1 MDQTQKTPKEIWEL
15 QHQLVL
21 NFDVD
26 QHAELFAE
34 DGVWEFPLAKQG
46 SKVKLEGRD
55 AIREWVMENAKS
67 SQQAGQRVL
76 GYDELVI
83 HETADPEV
91 IVVEFD
97 LQGEVTHTGEKFRR
111 SYVQVL
117 RVRDGKIVSLR
128 DYFN

>member
-1 MDQTQKTPKEIWEL
+1 MNKTPKEIWEI
-15 QHQLVL
+15 QHKLVL

-34 DGVWEFPLAKQG
+34 DGVWEFPRAPQG

-55 AIREWVMENAKS
+55 AIREWVIENAKS
-67 SQQAGQRVL
+67 SQEAGHRVL
-76 GYDELVI
+76 GYDEVVI
-83 HETADPEV
+83 HETADPSV

-97 LQGEVTHTGEKFRR
+97 LHGEVTHTGERFRR

>member
-1 MDQTQKTPKEIWEL
+1 MARTPREIFDI

-34 DGVWEFPLAKQG
+34 DGVWEFPLAKPG
-46 SKVKLEGRD
+46 SRVKLEGRD
-55 AIREWVMENAKS
+55 AIREWVMENARAN
-67 SQQAGQRVL
+67 QQAGHRVL
-76 GYDELVI
+76 NYDDLII

-97 LQGEVTHTGEKFRR
+97 LHGEYTHSGEKYRR
-111 SYVQVL
+111 SYIQVL
-117 RVRDGKIVSLR
+117 RVRDDKIVSLR

>member
-1 MDQTQKTPKEIWEL
+1 MQKTPKEIWEI
-15 QHQLVL
+15 QHKLVL

-34 DGVWEFPLAKQG
+34 DGVWEFPMAKQG
-46 SKVKLEGRD
+46 SKVKLEGRE
-55 AIREWVMENAKS
+55 AIREWVMENARS
-67 SQQAGQRVL
+67 AQEAGHRVL
-76 GYDELVI
+76 KYDELVI

-97 LQGEVTHTGEKFRR
+97 LHGEVTHTGEKYRR

-117 RVRDGKIVSLR
+117 RVRDGRIVSLR

>member
-1 MDQTQKTPKEIWEL
+1 MKKTPKEIWEI
-15 QHQLVL
+15 QHKLVL

-34 DGVWEFPLAKQG
+34 DGVWEFPLASQG

-55 AIREWVMENAKS
+55 AIREWVIEKAKS
-67 SQQAGQRVL
+67 AQAAGHRVL
-76 GYDELVI
+76 GYNELVI

-97 LQGEVTHTGEKFRR
+97 LHGEVTHTGEKYRR

>member
-1 MDQTQKTPKEIWEL
+1 MSKTPKEIWEI
-15 QHQLVL
+15 QHKLVL

-34 DGVWEFPLAKQG
+34 DGVWEFPLARPGTKA
-46 SKVKLEGRD
+46 KLEGRD
-55 AIREWVMENAKS
+55 AIRDWVMEHTKNA
-67 SQQAGQRVL
+67 QDAGHQAL
-76 GYDELVI
+76 NYDDLVI

-97 LQGEVTHTGEKFRR
+97 LHGEVSHTGEKYRR

>member
-1 MDQTQKTPKEIWEL
+1 MQKTPKEIWEL

-21 NFDVD
+21 NFDAD

-34 DGVWEFPLAKQG
+34 DGVWEFPMAKQG

-55 AIREWVMENAKS
+55 AIREWIMENARTAQESGDRILK
-67 SQQAGQRVL
+67 
-76 GYDELVI
+76 YDEVVI

-97 LQGEVTHTGEKFRR
+97 LHGEHTHTGEKYRR

-117 RVRDGKIVSLR
+117 RVRDGKIVTLR

>member
-1 MDQTQKTPKEIWEL
+1 
-15 QHQLVL
+15 L

-26 QHAELFAE
+26 QHADLFAE
-34 DGVWEFPLAKQG
+34 DGVWEFPLAPQG
-46 SKVKLEGRD
+46 STLKLEGRD

-67 SQQAGQRVL
+67 AQQAGHRIL

-83 HETADPEV
+83 HKTADPEV

-97 LQGEVTHTGEKFRR
+97 LHGEVTHTGEKYRR
-111 SYVQVL
+111 SFVQVL
-117 RVRDGKIVSLR
+117 RVRDGSIVSLR

>member
-1 MDQTQKTPKEIWEL
+1 MPASPKEIFEL

-26 QHAELFAE
+26 QHADLFAE

-46 SKVKLEGRD
+46 SKVVLEGRD
-55 AIREWVMENAKS
+55 AIREWCIKLAKKAQDEGYRPLS
-67 SQQAGQRVL
+67 
-76 GYDELVI
+76 YDELVI

-97 LQGEVTHTGEKFRR
+97 LHGENSHTGEKYRR
-111 SYVQVL
+111 SYIQVL
-117 RVRDGKIVSLR
+117 RVRDGKIASLR

>member
-1 MDQTQKTPKEIWEL
+1 MQKTPKEIWEI
-15 QHQLVL
+15 QHKLVL

-34 DGVWEFPLAKQG
+34 DGVWDFPMAKQG
-46 SKVKLEGRD
+46 SKVKLEGRE
-55 AIREWVMENAKS
+55 AIREWVMENARS
-67 SQQAGQRVL
+67 AQEAGHRVL
-76 GYDELVI
+76 KYDELVI

-97 LQGEVTHTGEKFRR
+97 LHGEVTHTGEKYRR

-117 RVRDGKIVSLR
+117 RVRDNKIVSLR

>member
-1 MDQTQKTPKEIWEL
+1 MDKTPKEIWEI
-15 QHQLVL
+15 QHKLVL

-34 DGVWEFPLAKQG
+34 DGVWEFPLAKPG

-55 AIREWVMENAKS
+55 AIREWVIDNAKS
-67 SQQAGQRVL
+67 AQDAGHRVL

-83 HETADPEV
+83 HETADPSV

-97 LQGEVTHTGEKFRR
+97 LHGEVTHTGEKYRR

-117 RVRDGKIVSLR
+117 KVRDGKIVSLR

>member
-1 MDQTQKTPKEIWEL
+1 MSKTPKEIFDI
-15 QHQLVL
+15 QHKLVL

-46 SKVKLEGRD
+46 SKVKLEGKD
-55 AIREWVMENAKS
+55 AIREWALEAAKEAQES
-67 SQQAGQRVL
+67 GHRIL
-76 GYDELVI
+76 KYDEVVI

-97 LQGEVTHTGEKFRR
+97 LHGENTHTGEKYRR
-111 SYVQVL
+111 SYIQVL
-117 RVRDGKIVSLR
+117 RVRDEKIVSLR

>member
-1 MDQTQKTPKEIWEL
+1 MQKTPKEIWEI
-15 QHQLVL
+15 QHKLVL

-34 DGVWEFPLAKQG
+34 DGVWEFPMAKQG
-46 SKVKLEGRD
+46 SKVKLEGRE
-55 AIREWVMENAKS
+55 AIREWVMENARS
-67 SQQAGQRVL
+67 AQEAGHRVL
-76 GYDELVI
+76 KYDELVI

-97 LQGEVTHTGEKFRR
+97 LHGEVTHTGEKYRR

-117 RVRDGKIVSLR
+117 RVRDNKIVSLR